1 VTSFFEVY
9 PWAGEVELA
18 ELEDAKTMGRHKKLS
33 PWFFYFWAVG
43 SSSQFFGNTHFC
55 LKGVLE

>member
-18 ELEDAKTMGRHKKLS
+18 ELKDAKTMGRHKKLN

-43 SSSQFFGNTHFC
+43 KTISF
-55 LKGVLE
+55 LEIHTFV